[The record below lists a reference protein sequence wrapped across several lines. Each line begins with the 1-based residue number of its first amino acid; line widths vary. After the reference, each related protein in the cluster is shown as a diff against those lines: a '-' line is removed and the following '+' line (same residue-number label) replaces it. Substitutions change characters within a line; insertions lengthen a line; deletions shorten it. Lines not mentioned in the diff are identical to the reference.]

1 VWKILGAIKTDF
13 AKFGELLDKTQKK
26 LQEASNTIED
36 ASSRSRQI
44 QRKLKSVEELPREE
58 SSVILELGEEKDY
71 QVQVEENTDEDL
83 S

>member
-1 VWKILGAIKTDF
+1 
-13 AKFGELLDKTQKK
+13 

-44 QRKLKSVEELPREE
+44 QRKLKSVEELPLEE